1 MTSGVVFVDLQGEAP
16 PGRRPVSPRAF
27 TLIELLVVI
36 AIIAVLIALLLPA
49 VQSAREAARRAQCSN
64 NLVQLAIALQNYDGS
79 FERLPPGVVNDTSP
93 VLDQPKGYHFGW
105 LTQILPYCEQR
116 NVYNHLNFKLGLYET
131 QNFTCRTML
140 VDMFLCPSDAVNMR
154 RGSTGLAMGSYA
166 GCHNDAEAPISA
178 NNNGVLFLNSS
189 VRYEDIT
196 DGSSQTIFL
205 SEKLND
211 GLDQGWASG
220 TRASLRN
227 MGSRSLGSRSRGPG
241 GKILFDLA
249 EEEQGTARGPIL
261 KGALSAAAVD
271 DQNALSFV
279 GSFGSNHPG
288 GQSVAMGD
296 GSVRFLKTS
305 MGSAVAR
312 RLANRA
318 DGELLSADQY

>member
-1 MTSGVVFVDLQGEAP
+1 MTLGGVFDDFEGQVRTQ
-16 PGRRPVSPRAF
+16 RRPPSARAF

-49 VQSAREAARRAQCSN
+49 VQSAREAARRAQCCN
-64 NLVQLAIALQNYDGS
+64 NLVQLAIAIQNYEAS
-79 FERLPPGVVNDTSP
+79 FERLPPGVVNDSGP
-93 VLDQPKGYHFGW
+93 ILDQPKGYHFGW

-131 QNFTCRTML
+131 QNFTSRTML
-140 VDMFLCPSDAVNMR
+140 VDVFLCPSDASTNR

-166 GCHNDAEAPISA
+166 GCHNDAEAPIAA
-178 NNNGVLFLNSS
+178 NNNGVLFLNSA

-205 SEKLND
+205 SEKVND

-227 MGSRSLGSRSRGPG
+227 MGSRSLGPRARGPG
-241 GKILFDLA
+241 GKILFELA
-249 EEEQGTARGPIL
+249 DDEPVAA
-261 KGALSAAAVD
+261 KGAIAQTGASISAAPEQD
-271 DQNALSFV
+271 SPTFV
-279 GSFGSNHPG
+279 GSFGSSHPG
-288 GQSVAMGD
+288 GQNVAMGD
-296 GSVRFLKTS
+296 GSVRLLRTS
-305 MGSAVAR
+305 MGTTIAK

>member
-1 MTSGVVFVDLQGEAP
+1 MTFGGVFDDFEGQSHTK
-16 PGRRPVSPRAF
+16 RRPPSARAF

-64 NLVQLAIALQNYDGS
+64 NLVQLVLAIQNYEAS
-79 FERLPPGVVNDTSP
+79 FEQLPPGVVNDTSP

-116 NVYNHLNFKLGLYET
+116 NVYNHLNFKLGLYEA
-131 QNFTCRTML
+131 QNFTSRTML
-140 VDMFLCPSDAVNMR
+140 VDVFLCPSDAATNR

-166 GCHNDAEAPISA
+166 GCHNDVEAPIAA

-205 SEKLND
+205 SEKVND

-227 MGSRSLGSRSRGPG
+227 MGSRSLGPRARGPG
-241 GKILFDLA
+241 GKILFDLT
-249 EEEQGTARGPIL
+249 EEDPVAAKGSIPPSGSSAVAAPEQD
-261 KGALSAAAVD
+261 S
-271 DQNALSFV
+271 LSFV
-279 GSFGSNHPG
+279 GSFGSCHPG
-288 GQSVAMGD
+288 GQNVAMGD
-296 GSVRFLKTS
+296 GSVRLLKTS
-305 MGSAVAR
+305 MGTTVAK